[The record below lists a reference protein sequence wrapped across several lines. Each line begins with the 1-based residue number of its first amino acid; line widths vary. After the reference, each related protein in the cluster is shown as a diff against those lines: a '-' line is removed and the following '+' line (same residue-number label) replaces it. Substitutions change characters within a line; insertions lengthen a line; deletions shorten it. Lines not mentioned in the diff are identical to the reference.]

1 MATPAITPA
10 PPDSPDARRVLKEY
24 FTEVMSRGYG
34 RPVTEAEVDAWMHD
48 EEPSDSLVPPTGLL
62 LVARDGDTVLGCV
75 ALRLLG
81 DGIGEIARVFVVPQ
95 ARGRGLGRRLLDA
108 VEDAAR
114 GQRLSTLRLDTGS
127 HLVEANRLYA
137 SAGYRQ
143 VPAFH
148 DNYQISDRWYEK
160 TLASG

>member
-1 MATPAITPA
+1 M
-10 PPDSPDARRVLKEY
+10 LKEY

-34 RPVTEAEVDAWMHD
+34 RPVSEAEVDTWMR
-48 EEPSDSLVPPTGLL
+48 EEPSDNLVPPTGLL
-62 LVARDGDTVLGCV
+62 LVARDGVARDGDAVLGCV
-75 ALRLLG
+75 GLRLLG

-95 ARGRGLGRRLLDA
+95 ARGQGLGKRLLGA

-114 GQRLSTLRLDTGS
+114 EHQLSILRLDTGS

-137 SAGYRQ
+137 SAGFRE

-148 DNYQISDRWYEK
+148 DNYNYQISDRWYEK
-160 TLASG
+160 TLADH